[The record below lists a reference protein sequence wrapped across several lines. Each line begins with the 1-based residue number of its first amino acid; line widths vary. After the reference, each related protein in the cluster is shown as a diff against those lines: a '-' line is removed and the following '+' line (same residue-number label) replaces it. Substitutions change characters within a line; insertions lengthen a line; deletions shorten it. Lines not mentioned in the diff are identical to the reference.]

1 MVGYGSCDM
10 SLPPETLQARQSK
23 TLIENAKWERQQ
35 LLRVI
40 ADSQKLIERSREIIA
55 RLDQRIARA
64 EKP

>member
-1 MVGYGSCDM
+1 M